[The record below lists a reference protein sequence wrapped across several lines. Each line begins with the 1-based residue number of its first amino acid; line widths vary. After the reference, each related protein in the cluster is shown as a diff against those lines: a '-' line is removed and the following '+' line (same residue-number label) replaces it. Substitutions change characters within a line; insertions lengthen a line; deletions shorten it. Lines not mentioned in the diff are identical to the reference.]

1 MNAAC
6 RDIRP
11 LLSDY
16 MDNELT
22 PTELRAVQ
30 AHVAGCQE
38 CAAILAEYRQ
48 LRTLVRAMPQPV
60 PPVTLRQSVFAKA
73 TPAYR
78 HRAFL
83 FDLGQRGLAY
93 GAMVVALVALLFTA
107 SLAVRS
113 SNSTGSLFGGPDKTP
128 PSITRWDPDPN
139 TFDWG
144 LNQSIRITFSEPM
157 DEKSVI
163 AALRLTGEPALSEAE
178 HARLLKT
185 ARWEGN
191 TLLIGGLE
199 SFHANTDY
207 SISFDLTIA
216 RDRAG
221 NQLQTPRPTDYQFRT
236 VDTIAFAVTPTAMQQ
251 PTPTVAPTR
260 ALTIVTE
267 VTPPALSSTAPASN
281 PIPTPQGSTSPNMVG
296 PSVPLPTAT
305 AQPPTNTPA
314 TNAVVPQQPVQPNTP
329 PTQAPAA
336 PTATPTAAPPT
347 ATPAPPVPTATASAA
362 APTIGPTIAPT
373 VPPTVAPT
381 VAPTPTTPP
390 PTATPVPPTAT
401 AAPPTPTAKP
411 TLPFPVVGGFGQ
423 LYERNGDVRDRV
435 GLPGG
440 SEARVVGA
448 YQVFEKGLMIW
459 RGDSRTIYVLF
470 NDQSTWYAFADSW
483 TEGMDAGGGVGPAA
497 GQFKPK
503 RGFGKVWREQP
514 DVQKRLGYAL
524 SADELATSLVV
535 QPFEHGTMLWSNATG
550 KALIYVLYQNNLYE
564 QYEDPNK

>member
-22 PTELRAVQ
+22 PAELRAVQ
-30 AHVAGCQE
+30 AHVAGCQD
-38 CAAILAEYRQ
+38 CAAVLAEYRQ

-60 PPVTLRQSVFAKA
+60 PPTTLRNSVFAKA

-93 GAMVVALVALLFTA
+93 GAMAVALVALLFTA

-113 SNSTGSLFGGPDKTP
+113 SNSGGSLLGGPDKTP
-128 PSITRWDPDPN
+128 PSITKWNPNPN

-144 LNQSIRITFSEPM
+144 LNQSIQITFSEPM

-163 AALRLTGEPALSEAE
+163 AAIRLTGEPALSEAE
-178 HARLLKT
+178 QARLLKT

-191 TLLIGGLE
+191 ILLIGGLE
-199 SFHANTDY
+199 SLHSNTDY
-207 SISFDLTIA
+207 TITFDLNIA

-221 NQLQTPRPTDYQFRT
+221 NQLQAPRAPDYQFRT
-236 VDTIAFAVTPTAMQQ
+236 VDTIAFAVTPTVAQQ

-260 ALTIVTE
+260 VLTIVTE
-267 VTPPALSSTAPASN
+267 VTQPALPSTAPVTS
-281 PIPTPQGSTSPNMVG
+281 PTPTPQNSSSPNMVG
-296 PSVPLPTAT
+296 PSLPLPTAT
-305 AQPPTNTPA
+305 AQPPTNTPV
-314 TNAVVPQQPVQPNTP
+314 TNPVIPQQPAP
-329 PTQAPAA
+329 PTQAPIA
-336 PTATPTAAPPT
+336 PTATPTTAPPT
-347 ATPAPPVPTATASAA
+347 ATPAPPAPTATTPAA
-362 APTIGPTIAPT
+362 TPT
-373 VPPTVAPT
+373 VEPTVAPT
-381 VAPTPTTPP
+381 AQPTVAPTLAPTATTASIVTPSATPAP
-390 PTATPVPPTAT
+390 PTA
-401 AAPPTPTAKP
+401 TAKP

-423 LYERNGDVRDRV
+423 LYERNGDVRDHI

-440 SEARVVGA
+440 GEARVVGA

-459 RGDSRTIYVLF
+459 RGDSRTVYVLF
-470 NDQSTWYAFADSW
+470 NDQSAWYAFADSW
-483 TEGMDAGGGVGPAA
+483 TEGMDVGGGADPAA

-503 RGFGKVWREQP
+503 RGFGKIWREQP

-524 SADELATSLVV
+524 STDEIATSLVV
-535 QPFEHGTMLWSNATG
+535 QPFERGTMLWSNATG

>member
-38 CAAILAEYRQ
+38 CAAVLAEYRQ

-60 PPVTLRQSVFAKA
+60 PPGTLRSSVFAKA

-83 FDLGQRGLAY
+83 LDLGQRGLAY

-113 SNSTGSLFGGPDKTP
+113 SNSGGGVLGGLDKTP
-128 PSITRWDPDPN
+128 PSITQWYPNPN
-139 TFDWG
+139 TFDWS

-163 AALRLTGEPALSEAE
+163 AALRLTGDPALSEAE

-199 SFHANTDY
+199 SFHSNTDY
-207 SISFDLTIA
+207 TITFDLTIA

-221 NQLQTPRPTDYQFRT
+221 NQLQAPPAPDYQFRT
-236 VDTIAFAVTPTAMQQ
+236 VDTIAFAVTPTAAQQ
-251 PTPTVAPTR
+251 PIPTVAPTR
-260 ALTIVTE
+260 TLTIATE
-267 VTPPALSSTAPASN
+267 ITPPALPATAPAAN
-281 PIPTPQGSTSPNMVG
+281 PTPTPQSPVG
-296 PSVPLPTAT
+296 PNSVGPIVQVPTAT

-314 TNAVVPQQPVQPNTP
+314 SDPVMPQQPTQPSTP

-336 PTATPTAAPPT
+336 PTATPTTAPPT
-347 ATPAPPVPTATASAA
+347 ATPEPTATTAV
-362 APTIGPTIAPT
+362 PT
-373 VPPTVAPT
+373 PTVAPT
-381 VAPTPTTPP
+381 VAPTAQPTAAPTVAPTATTAP
-390 PTATPVPPTAT
+390 TLTPTATP
-401 AAPPTPTAKP
+401 APPTPTATP

-423 LYERNGDVRDRV
+423 LYERNGDVRDHI
-435 GLPGG
+435 GLPDG
-440 SEARVVGA
+440 SEARVTGA

-459 RGDSRTIYVLF
+459 RGDSRTVYVLF
-470 NDQSTWYAFADSW
+470 NDQSAWYAFADSW
-483 TEGMDAGGGVGPAA
+483 TEGMDAGGGAGPAA

-524 SADELATSLVV
+524 SADEIGTSLVI
-535 QPFEHGTMLWSNATG
+535 QPFERGTMLWSNATG

>member
-11 LLSDY
+11 LLSEY

-22 PTELRAVQ
+22 PTELRVVQ
-30 AHVAGCQE
+30 AHVAGCQD
-38 CAAILAEYRQ
+38 CAAVLAEYRQ

-60 PPVTLRQSVFAKA
+60 PPTTLRNSIFAKA

-83 FDLGQRGLAY
+83 FELGQRGLAY
-93 GAMVVALVALLFTA
+93 GAMAVALVALLFTA

-113 SNSTGSLFGGPDKTP
+113 SNSGMGMLGGVDKTP
-128 PSITRWDPDPN
+128 PSIIRWYPDPN
-139 TFDWG
+139 TPDWG

-163 AALRLTGEPALSEAE
+163 AALRLTSEPALSEAE
-178 HARLLKT
+178 HARLVKT

-191 TLLIGGLE
+191 TLLLGGLE
-199 SFHANTDY
+199 SLHANTDY
-207 SISFDLTIA
+207 TIAFDLAIA

-221 NQLQTPRPTDYQFRT
+221 NQLQAPRLPDYQFRT
-236 VDTIAFAVTPTAMQQ
+236 VDTIAFAITPTAAQQ

-260 ALTIVTE
+260 TLTIATE
-267 VTPPALSSTAPASN
+267 ITPSDLPSTVPVAN
-281 PIPTPQGSTSPNMVG
+281 PTLMPQSPSSPNMVG
-296 PSVPLPTAT
+296 PSLPLPTAT

-314 TNAVVPQQPVQPNTP
+314 TNPVVPQPPVQPSTP
-329 PTQAPAA
+329 PTSAPVA
-336 PTATPTAAPPT
+336 PTATPTTAPPT
-347 ATPAPPVPTATASAA
+347 ATPESTATTA
-362 APTIGPTIAPT
+362 APTPT
-373 VPPTVAPT
+373 VSVTAQPTVAPT
-381 VAPTPTTPP
+381 VAPTTTPAPTVAPTTTPAP
-390 PTATPVPPTAT
+390 STPAATPA
-401 AAPPTPTAKP
+401 
-411 TLPFPVVGGFGQ
+411 LPFPVAGGFGQ
-423 LYERNGDVRDRV
+423 LYERNGDVRDHL

-440 SEARVVGA
+440 NEARVVGA

-459 RGDSRTIYVLF
+459 RGDSRTVYVLF
-470 NDQSTWYAFADSW
+470 NDQSTWYAFADAW
-483 TEGMDAGGGVGPAA
+483 TEGMEVGGGAGPAM

-503 RGFGKVWREQP
+503 HGFGKVWREQP

-535 QPFEHGTMLWSNATG
+535 QPFARGTMLWSNATG